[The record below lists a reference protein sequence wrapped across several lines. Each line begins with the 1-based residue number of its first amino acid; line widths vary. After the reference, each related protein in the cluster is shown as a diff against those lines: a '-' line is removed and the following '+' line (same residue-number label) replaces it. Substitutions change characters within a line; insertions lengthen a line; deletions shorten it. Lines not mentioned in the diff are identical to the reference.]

1 MNVVQNRI
9 EWLPGLLQTKDNGE
23 GIAGVTYNAAGLV
36 VKYQKT
42 GGPIQTKILTA
53 DDWVEGVDGSYN
65 IRFLPEEL
73 DTLGLFSYWIEY
85 TNSLTYMGAVTVV
98 EEIDFNPNI
107 TVNPPEV
114 IVNPTPVTVT
124 PPEVVVNPTPV
135 TVNVPAGAGYS
146 MNVTQRQ
153 LTWLPVRLTKKS
165 DSLGLT
171 GVAFTEVSV
180 AYQKAEGEV
189 VSKTL
194 TDMDWSEGVDGA
206 YSLRFLPEELDSR
219 GLFQYWVT
227 HPDCFTYPGVA
238 QITESESGP
247 GFTERVARITIN
259 NQPIEGAEVWI
270 SSDEAGRDIIA
281 GIKLTDALGLVR
293 FNLDPGDYWIH
304 WRKARVL
311 KEGKKLWRIS

>member
-1 MNVVQNRI
+1 MNAVQNRI

-23 GIAGVTYNAAGLV
+23 GIVGVTYNAAGLV

-53 DDWVEGVDGSYN
+53 DDWAEGVDGSYN

-114 IVNPTPVTVT
+114 IVNPTPVTV
-124 PPEVVVNPTPV
+124 
-135 TVNVPAGAGYS
+135 NVPAGAGYS

-180 AYQKAEGEV
+180 AYQKAEGGV

-238 QITESESGP
+238 QITKADSGP
-247 GFTERVARITIN
+247 GFTERVARIAIN